1 MIKGNVLNQNC
12 PARPILRDLT
22 SRWGLLVMLVL
33 YDGTKRF
40 SEICREIDGVSER
53 MLTETLQKLEQD
65 GMLVRRSFNT
75 VPPHVE
81 YTLTELGTAAAEK
94 LSGLAEWLQDN
105 LDEIL
110 QNRREAN

>member
-1 MIKGNVLNQNC
+1 MSKGNVLNQNC
-12 PARPILRDLT
+12 PARPILRNLT

-33 YDGTKRF
+33 YGGTKRF
-40 SEICREIDGVSER
+40 SEIRREIDGVSER

-81 YTLTELGTAAAEK
+81 YTLTDFGTSAAEK
-94 LSGLAEWLQDN
+94 LQDLAVWLENN
-105 LDEIL
+105 LSEIL
-110 QNRREAN
+110 HNRRS